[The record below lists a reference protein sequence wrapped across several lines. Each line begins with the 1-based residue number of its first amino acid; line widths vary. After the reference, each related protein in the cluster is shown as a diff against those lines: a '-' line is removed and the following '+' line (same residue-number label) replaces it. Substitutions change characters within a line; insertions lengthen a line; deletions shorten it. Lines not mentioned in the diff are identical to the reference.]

1 MCFKSTL
8 NSKSEPNCADCG
20 HLAGLYLDVVALRVR
35 NMDAL
40 SESLVAGIM
49 FLFAVRSGASLYEL
63 SGRAEQRAR
72 LKKIEL
78 SDLDEEEF
86 DRAAGR
92 LSASGVTRGKRA
104 IDIFL
109 ALFTGI
115 FVAPLMVVVA
125 LAIKMDTP
133 GPVFYRQRRVGM
145 RGAEF
150 DIWKFRSM
158 ICEAEIDGP
167 QYASRRDQRITRIGR
182 FIRKTRIDEIPQIFN
197 VLCGEMSFVGPRP
210 ERPEFV
216 CDLETE
222 IPHYQRRHTVMP
234 GITGWAQ
241 VNHEYTADTK
251 GAREKLKYDLFYI
264 SNYSFLLDFWIVLK
278 TIRVVL
284 FGLGSR

>member
-1 MCFKSTL
+1 
-8 NSKSEPNCADCG
+8 
-20 HLAGLYLDVVALRVR
+20 
-35 NMDAL
+35 MDAL

-63 SGRAEQRAR
+63 SGPAEQRAR